1 MSCLKKPRRF
11 VVTDLTLD
19 YPFSAGVYQNSRPS
33 HFAVL
38 DYPGSICA
46 GQLVVM
52 ALLNGSL
59 WIKDEPH
66 CQSAVS
72 ILGTDTDSGDWNSRS
87 GDTARKL
94 QPKVFQVEK
103 GVAH

>member
-66 CQSAVS
+66 CQSTVS
-72 ILGTDTDSGDWNSRS
+72 ILGTDTDSGD
-87 GDTARKL
+87 
-94 QPKVFQVEK
+94 
-103 GVAH
+103 